1 MQRNVSF
8 QNINQEKTKLARM
21 GQAAALLV
29 REQRLW
35 IGGPAPP
42 GWGSG
47 YRDKGSDDGREQV
60 LLMRASFFV
69 LKLRW
74 GYPTPGVFA
83 ERVWNVL
90 KTKER
95 AAKSGKEFGIVENM
109 ELGNLEVRGWKRLGG
124 CRSWRSGRLM

>member
-35 IGGPAPP
+35 IGGPAPL
-42 GWGSG
+42 GWGSA

-74 GYPTPGVFA
+74 GYPTRVF
-83 ERVWNVL
+83 L
-90 KTKER
+90 L
-95 AAKSGKEFGIVENM
+95 KEFGT
-109 ELGNLEVRGWKRLGG
+109 
-124 CRSWRSGRLM
+124 C